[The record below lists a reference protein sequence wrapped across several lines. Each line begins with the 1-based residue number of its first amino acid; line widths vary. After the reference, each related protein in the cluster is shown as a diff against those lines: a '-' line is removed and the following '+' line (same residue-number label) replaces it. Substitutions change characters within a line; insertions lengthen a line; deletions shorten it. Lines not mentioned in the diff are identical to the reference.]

1 MTTPAEEI
9 GQRLALLAHSIEEHA
24 TAIWLAEWERDELR
38 QQLRVLNAKS
48 MSGVSADDLG
58 TGRSQTGFRP
68 AAGNPDSQLD
78 VA

>member
-24 TAIWLAEWERDELR
+24 TNIWLAERERDDLR
-38 QQLRVLNAKS
+38 QQLRVLNKS
-48 MSGVSADDLG
+48 MSGVSVDDLG
-58 TGRSQTGFRP
+58 SRSQIGSRLS
-68 AAGNPDSQLD
+68 AENPDSQLD